1 MNAMISPA
9 TRKIIHVDMDAFY
22 ASVEQR
28 DDPELRGKPLAVGGA
43 AARGVVAAAS
53 YEARKFGVHSAM
65 PSVTA
70 ARKCP
75 ELIFVKPRFEVYRAV
90 SQQIR
95 EIFAEYTPLIE
106 PLSLDEAY
114 LDVTDNLKDMPIATE
129 IALEIRAKI
138 KQVTGLNASAGISYN
153 KFLAK
158 MASDLNKPNGQAVIT
173 PKNGPAFV
181 EQLAVKQFH
190 GVGPATA
197 EKMHRL
203 GIETG
208 ADLKGQSLQ
217 FLTQHFGKSG
227 PYFYG
232 IARGI
237 DDRQVRPDRVRK
249 SVGAEDTFS
258 RDIDDLDCATSEL
271 KPLADK
277 VWTYCESKR
286 ISGKTVTVKIKY
298 SDFTQATRSRTGTL
312 PFSSGQDVLNAASE
326 LLKTVYPFRRSVRL
340 LGITLSSLTGA
351 EDDGDGQEQPQLDFS
366 SSKKTKKP
374 AAGGGA
380 AGFSKR

>member
-1 MNAMISPA
+1 MTNDEGSERP
-9 TRKIIHVDMDAFY
+9 RKIVHIDMDAFY

-28 DDPELRGKPLAVGGA
+28 DNPELRGMPVAVGYP

-70 ARKCP
+70 KRKCP
-75 ELIFVKPRFEVYRAV
+75 DLIFVRPRFDVYKAV
-90 SQQIR
+90 SLQIR
-95 EIFAEYTPLIE
+95 AIFAEYTPMIE

-114 LDVTDNLKDMPIATE
+114 LDVTENLQGMEIATE
-129 IALEIRAKI
+129 IAAEIRAKI

-181 EQLAVKQFH
+181 EALPVKKFH

-208 ADLKGQSLQ
+208 ADLKEKTLE
-217 FLTQHFGKSG
+217 FLVEHFGKSG

-237 DDRQVRPDRVRK
+237 DNRQVKPNRVRK

-258 RDIDDLDCATSEL
+258 EDIHSYEPAREGLQ
-271 KPLADK
+271 PLIEK
-277 VWTYCESKR
+277 VWAYCDANE
-286 ISGKTVTVKIKY
+286 IGAKTVTLKVKY
-298 SDFTQATRSRTGTL
+298 ADFSQITRS
-312 PFSSGQDVLNAASE
+312 
-326 LLKTVYPFRRSVRL
+326 KTVTAPLQAIGDLEEVVGLLLAPIFPSRRGIRL
-340 LGITLSSLTGA
+340 LGVTLSSLERQTSGVA
-351 EDDGDGQEQPQLDFS
+351 PQLRL
-366 SSKKTKKP
+366 
-374 AAGGGA
+374 AL
-380 AGFSKR
+380 

>member
-1 MNAMISPA
+1 
-9 TRKIIHVDMDAFY
+9 
-22 ASVEQR
+22 
-28 DDPELRGKPLAVGGA
+28 
-43 AARGVVAAAS
+43 
-53 YEARKFGVHSAM
+53 M

-70 ARKCP
+70 KRKCP
-75 ELIFVKPRFEVYRAV
+75 GLIFVPPRFDVYKAV

-114 LDVTDNLKDMPIATE
+114 LDVTENLKGMDIATE

-138 KQVTGLNASAGISYN
+138 KAVTSLNASAGISYS

-181 EQLAVKQFH
+181 EALPVTKFH

-197 EKMHRL
+197 ERMRKY

-208 ADLKGQSLQ
+208 LDLKEKTLE
-217 FLTQHFGKSG
+217 FLAEHFGKSG

-237 DDRQVRPDRVRK
+237 DERKVKPNRIRK
-249 SVGAEDTFS
+249 SVGAEDTFVE
-258 RDIDDLDCATSEL
+258 DIADLGLATAEL
-271 KPLADK
+271 KPLAEK
-277 VWTYCESKR
+277 VWRYCEAQG

-298 SDFTQATRSRTGTL
+298 SDFAQATRSRTGSVAFAGI
-312 PFSSGQDVLNAASE
+312 PDVLAAATD
-326 LLKTVYPFRRSVRL
+326 LLATVYPFKRPVRL
-340 LGITLSSLTGA
+340 LGVTLSTLTA
-351 EDDGDGQEQPQLDFS
+351 SEVGDAQPQSQLDL
-366 SSKKTKKP
+366 
-374 AAGGGA
+374 GL
-380 AGFSKR
+380 

>member
-1 MNAMISPA
+1 MTDTIPA
-9 TRKIIHVDMDAFY
+9 AETIRKIIHVDMDAFY

-28 DDPELRGKPLAVGGA
+28 DNPELRGRPLAVGGA

-53 YEARKFGVHSAM
+53 YEARKFGVYSAM

-75 ELIFVKPRFEVYRAV
+75 DLIFVKPRFEVYRAV

-114 LDVTDNLKDMPIATE
+114 LDVTENLKGMPIATE

-138 KQVTGLNASAGISYN
+138 KAVTGLNASAGISYN

-173 PKNGPAFV
+173 PKNGSAFV
-181 EQLAVKQFH
+181 EGLAVKKFH

-208 ADLKGQSLQ
+208 ADLKAQSLP
-217 FLTQHFGKSG
+217 FLSQYFGKSG

-237 DDRQVRPDRVRK
+237 DNRQVRPDRVRK

-258 RDIDDLDCATSEL
+258 EDIDDLDVATSEL
-271 KPLADK
+271 KPLAEK
-277 VWTYCESKR
+277 VWGYCEGKGF
-286 ISGKTVTVKIKY
+286 SGKTVTVKIKY
-298 SDFTQATRSRTGTL
+298 SDFTQATRSKTSALAFANGNEILEAATG
-312 PFSSGQDVLNAASE
+312 
-326 LLKTVYPFRRSVRL
+326 LLATVYPFKRSVRL
-340 LGITLSSLTGA
+340 LGVTLSSLTNGQG
-351 EDDGDGQEQPQLDFS
+351 EDGDEDQSQMDF
-366 SSKKTKKP
+366 
-374 AAGGGA
+374 GM
-380 AGFSKR
+380 

>member
-1 MNAMISPA
+1 MTDEEGQGRP
-9 TRKIIHVDMDAFY
+9 RKIVHIDMDAFY

-28 DDPELRGKPLAVGGA
+28 DNPELRGLPVAVGSP

-70 ARKCP
+70 RRKCP
-75 ELIFVKPRFEVYRAV
+75 DLIFVPPRFDAYKAV
-90 SQQIR
+90 SSQIR
-95 EIFAEYTPLIE
+95 AIFAEYTALIE

-114 LDVTDNLKDMPIATE
+114 LDVTENLKGMEIATE
-129 IALEIRAKI
+129 IAAEIRARI
-138 KQVTGLNASAGISYN
+138 KVATGLNASAGISYN

-173 PKNGPAFV
+173 PRNGPGFV
-181 EQLAVKQFH
+181 ERLPIKKFH

-208 ADLKGQSLQ
+208 ADLKAQTLA
-217 FLTQHFGKSG
+217 FLVQHFGKSG

-237 DDRQVRPDRVRK
+237 DNREVRPDRVRK
-249 SVGAEDTFS
+249 SVGAEDTFAE
-258 RDIDDLDCATSEL
+258 DIHSFEL
-271 KPLADK
+271 AREGLRPLIEK
-277 VWTYCESKR
+277 VWGYCEANE
-286 ISGKTVTVKIKY
+286 IGAKTVTLKVKFA
-298 SDFTQATRSRTGTL
+298 DFSQITRSRTFPAALSAIAGL
-312 PFSSGQDVLNAASE
+312 EDVLSV
-326 LLKTVYPFRRSVRL
+326 LLAPIFPPRQGIRL
-340 LGITLSSLTGA
+340 LGVTLTSLERRTPPV
-351 EDDGDGQEQPQLDFS
+351 EPQLRL
-366 SSKKTKKP
+366 
-374 AAGGGA
+374 AL
-380 AGFSKR
+380 

>member
-1 MNAMISPA
+1 MNDLSSTPV
-9 TRKIIHVDMDAFY
+9 RKIIHVDMDAFY

-28 DDPELRGKPLAVGGA
+28 DSPELRGKPVAVGYA

-70 ARKCP
+70 RRKCP
-75 ELIFVKPRFEVYRAV
+75 DLIFVPPRFDVYRAV

-95 EIFAEYTPLIE
+95 EIFAEYTALIE

-114 LDVTDNLKDMPIATE
+114 LDVTHNLKGMESATAIAV
-129 IALEIRAKI
+129 EIRGKI

-181 EQLAVKQFH
+181 EALPVKKFH

-208 ADLKGQSLQ
+208 ADLKEQSLD

-232 IARGI
+232 LARGV
-237 DDRQVRPDRVRK
+237 DNRQVKPDRVRK
-249 SVGAEDTFS
+249 SVGAEDTFAEDVYFYEPA
-258 RDIDDLDCATSEL
+258 RERLQ
-271 KPLADK
+271 PLIEK
-277 VWTYCESKR
+277 VWGYCEANE
-286 ISGKTVTVKIKY
+286 IGAKTVTLKVKY
-298 SDFTQATRSRTGTL
+298 ADFTQITRSRTVPSVL
-312 PFSSGQDVLNAASE
+312 PAITDLEEVVA
-326 LLKTVYPFRRSVRL
+326 LLLAPIFPPRKGIRL
-340 LGITLSSLTGA
+340 LGVSLSSLERRA
-351 EDDGDGQEQPQLDFS
+351 SVMQPQLRL
-366 SSKKTKKP
+366 
-374 AAGGGA
+374 AL
-380 AGFSKR
+380 